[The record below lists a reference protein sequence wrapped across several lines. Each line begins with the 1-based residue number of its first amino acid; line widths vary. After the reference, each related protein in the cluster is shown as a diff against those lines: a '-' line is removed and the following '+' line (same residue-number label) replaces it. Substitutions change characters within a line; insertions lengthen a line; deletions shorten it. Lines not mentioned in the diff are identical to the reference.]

1 MTTGLLAIDGFDNR
15 EFSVEE
21 LTLSMNVVPNMYTM
35 VTDLGIFGTPQ
46 PLSTTYCSIEID
58 NMTLNLLPAI
68 RRGGPATKDTAGK
81 RKRRLFE
88 IPLSAHEDMI
98 TVADIQNMRGF
109 GGAAPKMLEDE
120 VNRRLFQMTLKHQ
133 ITHEWRRIGAL
144 KGQVLDSDGGVM
156 LDLFTEFGVT
166 QKVIAFGGASSINQ
180 YIVDT
185 KRHIEDNLVGDV
197 MMGVGCLASQEF
209 MDMIMEDAEVKAA
222 YNAAAAMMRLNP
234 NIDDVRPAFSHKG
247 VLFMEYRG
255 QAGERAADG
264 SITTRRFIPAGDA
277 RFFPI
282 GTMQSAVSF
291 TAPGDFFEAANLPGQ
306 LYYAKAASGDKWNRT
321 LELHTQSAF
330 LPLWT
335 RPATLVRGHTGSS

>member
-1 MTTGLLAIDGFDNR
+1 MTAGLLAIDGFDNR
-15 EFSVEE
+15 EFNVDE
-21 LTLSMNVVPNMYTM
+21 LTLSMNVIPNMYTM
-35 VTDLGIFGTPQ
+35 VTDLGIFGNPI
-46 PLSTTYCSIEID
+46 PLSTTYCALEID

-68 RRGGPATKDTAGK
+68 RRGGPATKDIAGK
-81 RKRRLFE
+81 RKRKLFE
-88 IPLSAHEDMI
+88 IPMSAHEDLI

-109 GGAAPKMLEDE
+109 GNMAPKMLEDE

-156 LDLFTEFGVT
+156 INLFTEFAVSER
-166 QKVIAFGGASSINQ
+166 AAPFGGPNPVNQ
-180 YIVDT
+180 YIRDV
-185 KRHIEDNLVGDV
+185 KRHIEDNLLGDV
-197 MMGVGCLASQEF
+197 MTGIVCLASPEF
-209 MDMIMEDAEVKAA
+209 MDMLLEEADIKTA
-222 YNAAAAMMRLNP
+222 YNAAAAMARLNP
-234 NIDDVRPAFSHKG
+234 NMDDVRPAFMHAG

-255 QAGERAADG
+255 SAGERQADG
-264 SITTRRFIPAGDA
+264 SVTTRRFIPAGDA
-277 RFFPI
+277 RFFPV

-306 LYYAKAASGDKWNRT
+306 LYYAKSAPGDKWNRS

-335 RPATLVRGHTGSS
+335 RPACLVRGHTGAS